1 MEPASSISSAVS
13 EAQKSLA
20 PYIKSRQEAAH
31 IRRIL
36 ALHLKSQVDEKGD
49 GQLLAPISLVSESAT
64 IQPTASKSHGLQREY
79 LKALKANIKARQE
92 YARLSNQTQN
102 SSNQQVEE
110 ASLDPYL
117 ALVKQKQKYER
128 LRILQDYI
136 DGLASKT
143 SAVASFLE
151 QPAVTTSVLPQLPA
165 DIVSSASHSGSYSPA
180 ISLENLIQDLEKDI
194 LRAKMFLKSEK
205 ELLSKVQADQKKSLR
220 RTSSTKPADSQQILK
235 ALGKTRNELIN
246 WVEEELGKAGE
257 ISDFETYDA
266 PEASDADKPIEQ
278 AVNEVRAKYAQ
289 YLQARKRFLEAVGR
303 PVIPDVPRIAQA
315 NDVPADSQT
324 QNTGKR
330 DEMVRYITP
339 YLSELLAVSREQKSL
354 TQQRSHLTT
363 SLAKQNKETLQV
375 FDRLAEES
383 HLLVKYPLPPQS
395 GHRNRGMAPTF
406 ADEMGIVVKE
416 TPGVSH
422 RAKEWT
428 YAAEAASIET
438 MEAVCM
444 SVDEGKAAVEEATK
458 VLESLEGMLGYSI
471 RKAREDADGED
482 VWIKEAKHGGSRQ
495 KMAMKDIWST
505 IDGNL
510 GVLEGTR

>member
-1 MEPASSISSAVS
+1 
-13 EAQKSLA
+13 
-20 PYIKSRQEAAH
+20 
-31 IRRIL
+31 
-36 ALHLKSQVDEKGD
+36 
-49 GQLLAPISLVSESAT
+49 
-64 IQPTASKSHGLQREY
+64 
-79 LKALKANIKARQE
+79 
-92 YARLSNQTQN
+92 
-102 SSNQQVEE
+102 
-110 ASLDPYL
+110 
-117 ALVKQKQKYER
+117 
-128 LRILQDYI
+128 
-136 DGLASKT
+136 
-143 SAVASFLE
+143 
-151 QPAVTTSVLPQLPA
+151 
-165 DIVSSASHSGSYSPA
+165 
-180 ISLENLIQDLEKDI
+180 
-194 LRAKMFLKSEK
+194 
-205 ELLSKVQADQKKSLR
+205 
-220 RTSSTKPADSQQILK
+220 
-235 ALGKTRNELIN
+235 
-246 WVEEELGKAGE
+246 
-257 ISDFETYDA
+257 
-266 PEASDADKPIEQ
+266 
-278 AVNEVRAKYAQ
+278 VRAKYAQ
-289 YLQARKRFLEAVGR
+289 YLQTRKRFLEAVGR

-324 QNTGKR
+324 QNTGKT

-482 VWIKEAKHGGSRQ
+482 VWIKETKHGGSRQ